1 MIKSLSLQAV
11 MLTTVA
17 FGALCAGAGVAN
29 ADGFSQTNLVSNMPG
44 LAAVTDPNLV
54 NPWGVSFLP
63 GSPIWISNQGTST
76 STLYPVV
83 GGAGVSPT
91 PFTVNIPPAGGPG
104 PTGQVA
110 NGGTSFD
117 VGMGGNGKPANFI
130 FANLNGSIS
139 AWNGAPTL
147 TQVFT
152 QTTVAGASF
161 TGLAINQAKTMLFAA
176 NDAGTGGIDVFN
188 SDFTANTTLASG
200 AFATPTAVSAAG
212 FVPFDVKDIGGN
224 VFVTYAP
231 SGHIPQT
238 RAMPG
243 DGAVAEFSEAG
254 TLESLSTA
262 SADSKLASPWGIA
275 LAPMSFGKFGGDL
288 LVGNFTFG
296 DSVINAF
303 DPIDLGFRGLDR
315 HRSGR
320 RKHGGRSLV
329 PGFRRRRKRR
339 KPEHPLLYRRHQ
351 RGDRRAL
358 RVDRRG
364 PGAIDLGDDDSSDL
378 AGLRCGPRG
387 GAAPSPSAERTA
399 DKGRGFGRPLFSEPM
414 AAKPRPG
421 SCVS

>member
-11 MLTTVA
+11 MLTT
-17 FGALCAGAGVAN
+17 GALCAGAGVAN
-29 ADGFSQTNLVSNMPG
+29 ADGFSQTNLVSSMPG
-44 LAAVTDPNLV
+44 LAAVTDTNLV

-83 GGAGVSPT
+83 GGAGVSPA

-110 NGGTSFD
+110 NGGTGFD
-117 VGMGGNGKPANFI
+117 VGMGGNGKPASFI

-147 TQVFT
+147 TQAFT
-152 QTTVAGASF
+152 QTSVAGASF

-188 SDFTANTTLASG
+188 SDFTANTTLPAG

-212 FVPFDVKDIGGN
+212 LVPFDVKDIGGN

-238 RAMPG
+238 TAMPG

-254 TLESLSTA
+254 ALESLSTA

-288 LVGNFTFG
+288 LIGNFAFG

-303 DPIDLGFRGLDR
+303 DPSTWAFEGSIDIDPGAGNTAGGLWSLAFGGGGNDGDPNTLFFTDGINGETGGLFGSIAAVPEPSTWAMMLAGFGGLV
-315 HRSGR
+315 
-320 RKHGGRSLV
+320 LLAA
-329 PGFRRRRKRR
+329 RRRGTA
-339 KPEHPLLYRRHQ
+339 P
-351 RGDRRAL
+351 
-358 RVDRRG
+358 
-364 PGAIDLGDDDSSDL
+364 AI
-378 AGLRCGPRG
+378 R
-387 GAAPSPSAERTA
+387 
-399 DKGRGFGRPLFSEPM
+399 
-414 AAKPRPG
+414 
-421 SCVS
+421 

>member
-1 MIKSLSLQAV
+1 MTRLLSVPSV
-11 MLTTVA
+11 MTTGAA
-17 FGALCAGAGVAN
+17 FAALCTCAGVAN

-44 LAAVTDPNLV
+44 LATVTDPTLV
-54 NPWGVSFLP
+54 NPWGLSFLP

-83 GGAGVSPT
+83 GGAGVAPT

-110 NGGTSFD
+110 NGGTGFD

-139 AWNGAPTL
+139 AWNGAPAL
-147 TQVFT
+147 TQAVT

-188 SDFTANTTLASG
+188 SDFTANTTLPAG
-200 AFATPTAVSAAG
+200 AFATPTSVSAAG
-212 FVPFDVKDIGGN
+212 LVPFDVKDIGGN

-238 RAMPG
+238 TATPG

-275 LAPMSFGKFGGDL
+275 LAPMSFGKLGGDL
-288 LVGNFTFG
+288 LFGNFAFG
-296 DSVINAF
+296 DSVIDAF
-303 DPIDLGFRGLDR
+303 NPTTWAFEGSIDVNTGANSPGGLWSLAFGGGGSDGNPNTLFFTDGINGETGGLFGSITAVPEPSTWAMMLAGFGGLA
-315 HRSGR
+315 
-320 RKHGGRSLV
+320 LCAA
-329 PGFRRRRKRR
+329 RRRRS
-339 KPEHPLLYRRHQ
+339 
-351 RGDRRAL
+351 AL
-358 RVDRRG
+358 
-364 PGAIDLGDDDSSDL
+364 AIG
-378 AGLRCGPRG
+378 
-387 GAAPSPSAERTA
+387 
-399 DKGRGFGRPLFSEPM
+399 
-414 AAKPRPG
+414 
-421 SCVS
+421 